1 MQSQAILEI
10 EGKKYMSTKTAA
22 DCWNLK
28 PKTVAEYCRT
38 DRLIDKIKIENKWY
52 IFIDEMKPLSIGE
65 IRKLLILTVQLKNK
79 PTLEIDWSA
88 FSFDDSKIEII
99 YKNLALNKYI
109 FPFDIRDK
117 KRIPYEVVLTE
128 KGLDAITNTT
138 KRENKSFSTVLKE
151 WLPIIIQLAQLSL
164 NVYKMC
170 PGA

>member
-1 MQSQAILEI
+1 MSSIIEI
-10 EGKKYMSTKTAA
+10 NGKKYMDTKTAA

-38 DRLIDKIKIENKWY
+38 NRVIDKFKTDNKWY

-79 PTLEIDWSA
+79 PTLEIDWSL

-99 YKNLALNKYI
+99 YKNLELQKYI
-109 FPFDIRDK
+109 NPFDIKNK

-128 KGLDAITNTT
+128 KGLDIVTNHP
-138 KRENKSFSTVLKE
+138 KSESKSFSIVLRE
-151 WLPIIIQLAQLSL
+151 WLPIVIQLAQLSI

-170 PGA
+170 QGV